1 MARKTQHIE
10 DEAILKKTK
19 FRQDLQLVDSVYVLT
34 YDDKFA
40 KLRVDRSSSDVNIGP
55 QGFKYKRHCWGSEGT
70 AKSQVEKLNKLYKT
84 KKFSYRKIT

>member
-1 MARKTQHIE
+1 MARRTQHIE

-19 FRQDLQLVDSVYVLT
+19 FRQDLQLVDAVYCLT

-40 KLRVDRSSSDVNIGP
+40 KLRVDRSSSDVNIG
-55 QGFKYKRHCWGSEGT
+55 QLGFKYKRHCWGSEGT

-84 KKFSYRKIT
+84 KKFNYRKIT